1 MSFTQR
7 FKKNQ
12 EVFKTA
18 VDMLQVVATE
28 NNLEFDTLWSQV
40 SSRDVDYLKKHHRKE
55 RKRNDPLAQIKRHR
69 TAFSF
74 FTQDRRNAISQKN
87 KNLSFGQVSRLVGE
101 EWRGLDDTTRA
112 RYKKLEVADRK
123 RYNKAR
129 EEIMK
134 DLASKQAEVSTE
146 AVVTAPVETAPVET
160 APVETATKTA
170 TKTKVSKGKRTARS
184 KK

>member
-7 FKKNQ
+7 FKKNS
-12 EVFKTA
+12 EVFETA
-18 VDMLQVVATE
+18 VKLLETVATE
-28 NNLEFDTLWSQV
+28 NNLEFATLWSQV
-40 SSRDVDYLKKHHRKE
+40 STRDVDYLKKHHRKE

-101 EWRGLDDTTRA
+101 EWRGLDEKTRA
-112 RYKKLEVADRK
+112 KYKKLEVADRK

-134 DLASKQAEVSTE
+134 DLASKQVDASAEVVVE
-146 AVVTAPVETAPVET
+146 AAPVEAAPVETAPVE
-160 APVETATKTA
+160 ASTKSKA
-170 TKTKVSKGKRTARS
+170 SKGKRAVRG

>member
-7 FKKNQ
+7 FKKNS
-12 EVFKTA
+12 EVFETA
-18 VDMLQVVATE
+18 VKLLETVATE
-28 NNLEFDTLWSQV
+28 NNLEFSTLWSQV
-40 SSRDVDYLKKHHRKE
+40 STRDVDYLKKHHRKE

-101 EWRGLDDTTRA
+101 EWRGLDEKTRA
-112 RYKKLEVADRK
+112 KYKKLEVADRK

-134 DLASKQAEVSTE
+134 DLASKQVDATAEVVVE
-146 AVVTAPVETAPVET
+146 AASVETTPVETT
-160 APVETATKTA
+160 TTTK
-170 TKTKVSKGKRTARS
+170 SKSSKSKRTARG

>member
-1 MSFTQR
+1 MSFTHR

-12 EVFKTA
+12 EVFKSSVELIQA
-18 VDMLQVVATE
+18 LATE
-28 NNLEFDTLWSQV
+28 NNLEFATLWSQV
-40 SSRDVDYLKKHHRKE
+40 SSRDVDYIKKHHRKE

-74 FTQDRRNAISQKN
+74 FTQARRNAISQKN

-101 EWRGLDDTTRA
+101 EWRGLTDKSRNT
-112 RYKKLEVADRK
+112 YKVLEVADRE

-134 DLASKQAEVSTE
+134 DLANKQVE
-146 AVVTAPVETAPVET
+146 ASVETAPVET
-160 APVETATKTA
+160 VPVETVSVKTA
-170 TKTKVSKGKRTARS
+170 SVETVTKVKASKPKRVTRA

>member
-7 FKKNQ
+7 FKKNS
-12 EVFKTA
+12 EVFETA
-18 VDMLQVVATE
+18 VKLLETVATE
-28 NNLEFDTLWSQV
+28 NKLEFATLWSQV
-40 SSRDVDYLKKHHRKE
+40 STRDVDYLKKHHRKE

-101 EWRGLDDTTRA
+101 EWRGLDDKTRA
-112 RYKKLEVADRK
+112 KYKKLEVADRK

-134 DLASKQAEVSTE
+134 DLASKQVDASAEVVVE
-146 AVVTAPVETAPVET
+146 AAPVETAPVE
-160 APVETATKTA
+160 ASTKSKA
-170 TKTKVSKGKRTARS
+170 SKGKRAVRG

>member
-7 FKKNQ
+7 FKKNS
-12 EVFKTA
+12 EVFETA
-18 VDMLQVVATE
+18 VKLLETVATE
-28 NNLEFDTLWSQV
+28 NNLEFATLWSQV
-40 SSRDVDYLKKHHRKE
+40 STRDVDYLKKHHRKE

-101 EWRGLDDTTRA
+101 EWRGLDEKTRA
-112 RYKKLEVADRK
+112 KYKKLEVADRK

-134 DLASKQAEVSTE
+134 DLASKQVDASAEVVVE
-146 AVVTAPVETAPVET
+146 AAPVEAAPVE
-160 APVETATKTA
+160 ASTKSKA
-170 TKTKVSKGKRTARS
+170 SKGKRTARG

>member
-7 FKKNQ
+7 FKKNS
-12 EVFKTA
+12 EVFETA
-18 VDMLQVVATE
+18 VKLLETVATE
-28 NNLEFDTLWSQV
+28 NNLEFATLWSQV
-40 SSRDVDYLKKHHRKE
+40 STRDVDYLKKHHRKE

-74 FTQDRRNAISQKN
+74 FTQARRNAISQKN

-101 EWRGLDDTTRA
+101 EWRGLDDKTRA
-112 RYKKLEVADRK
+112 KYKKLEDADRK

-134 DLASKQAEVSTE
+134 DLASKQVVATAEV
-146 AVVTAPVETAPVET
+146 VVESAPVETAPVET
-160 APVETATKTA
+160 TTTK
-170 TKTKVSKGKRTARS
+170 SKSSKSKRAARS

>member
-7 FKKNQ
+7 FKKNS
-12 EVFKTA
+12 EVFETA
-18 VDMLQVVATE
+18 VKLLETVATE
-28 NNLEFDTLWSQV
+28 NNLEFATLWSQV
-40 SSRDVDYLKKHHRKE
+40 STRDVDYLKKHHRKE

-101 EWRGLDDTTRA
+101 EWRGLDEKTRA
-112 RYKKLEVADRK
+112 KYKKLEVADRK

-134 DLASKQAEVSTE
+134 DLASKQVDATAEVVVE
-146 AVVTAPVETAPVET
+146 AASVETTPVETT
-160 APVETATKTA
+160 TTTK
-170 TKTKVSKGKRTARS
+170 SKSSKSKRTARG

>member
-7 FKKNQ
+7 FKKNS
-12 EVFKTA
+12 EVFETA
-18 VDMLQVVATE
+18 VKLLETVATE
-28 NNLEFDTLWSQV
+28 NNLEFATLWSQV
-40 SSRDVDYLKKHHRKE
+40 STRDVDYLKKHHRKE

-101 EWRGLDDTTRA
+101 EWRGLDEKTRA
-112 RYKKLEVADRK
+112 KYKKLEVADRK

-134 DLASKQAEVSTE
+134 DLASKQVDASAEVVVEAASVE
-146 AVVTAPVETAPVET
+146 AVPVEAS
-160 APVETATKTA
+160 TKSKA
-170 TKTKVSKGKRTARS
+170 SKGKRAARG

>member
-7 FKKNQ
+7 FKKNS
-12 EVFKTA
+12 EVFETA
-18 VDMLQVVATE
+18 VKLLETVATE
-28 NNLEFDTLWSQV
+28 NNLEFATLWSQV
-40 SSRDVDYLKKHHRKE
+40 STRDVDYLKKHHRKE

-101 EWRGLDDTTRA
+101 EWRGLDEKTRA
-112 RYKKLEVADRK
+112 KYKKLEVADRK

-134 DLASKQAEVSTE
+134 DLASKQVDASAEVVVE
-146 AVVTAPVETAPVET
+146 AAPVESAPVE
-160 APVETATKTA
+160 ASTKSKA
-170 TKTKVSKGKRTARS
+170 SKGKRAARG

>member
-7 FKKNQ
+7 FKKNS
-12 EVFKTA
+12 EVFETA
-18 VDMLQVVATE
+18 VKLLETVATE
-28 NNLEFDTLWSQV
+28 NNLEFATLWSQV
-40 SSRDVDYLKKHHRKE
+40 STRDVDYLKKHHRKE

-101 EWRGLDDTTRA
+101 EWRGLDDKTRA
-112 RYKKLEVADRK
+112 KYKKLEDADRK

-134 DLASKQAEVSTE
+134 DLASKQVEATAEV
-146 AVVTAPVETAPVET
+146 VVETAPVET
-160 APVETATKTA
+160 APVSTSAAATTTT
-170 TKTKVSKGKRTARS
+170 TKSKSSKGKRAARS

>member
-7 FKKNQ
+7 FKKNS
-12 EVFKTA
+12 EVFETA
-18 VDMLQVVATE
+18 VKLLETVATE
-28 NNLEFDTLWSQV
+28 NNLEFATLWSQV
-40 SSRDVDYLKKHHRKE
+40 STRDVDYLKKHHRKE

-101 EWRGLDDTTRA
+101 EWRGLDEKTRA
-112 RYKKLEVADRK
+112 KYKKLEVADRK

-134 DLASKQAEVSTE
+134 DLASKQVDASAEVVVE
-146 AVVTAPVETAPVET
+146 AAPVETAPVET
-160 APVETATKTA
+160 APVEASTKSKA
-170 TKTKVSKGKRTARS
+170 SKGKRAVRG

>member
-7 FKKNQ
+7 FKKNS
-12 EVFKTA
+12 EVFETA
-18 VDMLQVVATE
+18 VKLLETVATE
-28 NNLEFDTLWSQV
+28 NKLEFATLWSQV
-40 SSRDVDYLKKHHRKE
+40 STRDVDYLKKHHRKE

-101 EWRGLDDTTRA
+101 EWRGLDEKTRA
-112 RYKKLEVADRK
+112 KYKKLEVADRK

-134 DLASKQAEVSTE
+134 DLASKQVDATAEVVVE
-146 AVVTAPVETAPVET
+146 AASVETTPVETT
-160 APVETATKTA
+160 TTTK
-170 TKTKVSKGKRTARS
+170 SKSSKSKRTARG

>member
-7 FKKNQ
+7 FKKNS
-12 EVFKTA
+12 EVFETA
-18 VDMLQVVATE
+18 VKLLETVATE
-28 NNLEFDTLWSQV
+28 NNLEFATLWSQV
-40 SSRDVDYLKKHHRKE
+40 STRDVDYLKKHHRKE

-101 EWRGLDDTTRA
+101 EWRGLDEKTRA
-112 RYKKLEVADRK
+112 KYKKLEVADRK

-134 DLASKQAEVSTE
+134 DLASKQVDASAEVVVE
-146 AVVTAPVETAPVET
+146 AAPVETAPVE
-160 APVETATKTA
+160 ASTKSKA
-170 TKTKVSKGKRTARS
+170 SKGKRAVRG